1 MPSVHICTGPKTDEK
16 CIVGLFFLQNV
27 DKGYKCRY
35 ILYYNIFPDKNE
47 KLALYGLRK
56 KKKLYIITSI
66 YPQYFLPT
74 LIDNLSL

>member
-47 KLALYGLRK
+47 KLALYGLNVW
-56 KKKLYIITSI
+56 
-66 YPQYFLPT
+66 FL
-74 LIDNLSL
+74 NLNNLNNLPNTFA

>member
-1 MPSVHICTGPKTDEK
+1 MPSVHICTGPKNDEK

-47 KLALYGLRK
+47 KLALYGL
-56 KKKLYIITSI
+56 I
-66 YPQYFLPT
+66 
-74 LIDNLSL
+74 